1 MSDPSDFESII
12 SDIIVSP
19 CSFDSYDDEHATVND
34 DNLESTISLTNN
46 VAINTMNVDST
57 TIYDPSQH
65 DVSLTDSDHSLLE
78 VPKQLNASS
87 PSSVCSTRPLEW
99 DSGADV
105 GYDITS
111 QQQSQDM
118 STIERIAV
126 SSLVYNTNSTS
137 IVNQNQITHTKTKS
151 NSLVNLNEIELSREK
166 KSTSL
171 DVLKFTSEKSDT
183 LPKCRSP
190 MASSLSVSTVV
201 HKLESLKTECIN
213 KLNEK
218 DVSLI
223 FNQQEKRFEKLSINS
238 NKEQKST
245 GSSKESNST
254 LGSGDSAGSWVAKEF
269 HDSTNNTTD
278 RVNSF
283 EYLPGNSYYNTRN
296 DEQEDY
302 SDKEIKQSTKIL
314 VDAMKQNGLTNELQR
329 KEIFKE
335 IIESFLKNYVHK
347 DKNNSSSLKSSS
359 DSDHTPHTPI
369 RQDFTSQT
377 SNTANTIVNNPTNNH
392 SSTITFTSP
401 ITSSRYGDDVES
413 KYDESSM
420 DSGQPINLQKCKIK
434 KSYTLIN
441 LQKQKDQSVQC
452 TIQDNLININ
462 ENENEN
468 LKPSASSKKN
478 ADLEANP
485 KNNTHSKTKYNDVN
499 KDFNKQM
506 IWFHKNYMKTE
517 RENQML
523 WINSQISHLNNL
535 KKLLNTHEEL
545 KKNWNT
551 YKQKQTNIKSKLRRR
566 LPISNSSSDVTTST
580 YTDSTISSKPVSV
593 TSRSN
598 ETDIESSATI
608 CDHVHYK
615 KGILVNEPN
624 SLKKCCEKMLDG
636 IKDKQNQKTNKFKTA
651 WSQTESIHET
661 KLKTDRKQKSQS
673 GVNYTECQLKPS
685 SSKSS
690 ISYDII
696 FKPTSRCLKEIDAVN
711 DKKKKQELSIS
722 VACQTNKIPFK
733 PKSSLQ
739 EYLIINRPDYICRAE
754 ERQNIL
760 TNLAS
765 LRDKRKEL
773 KKDMLITNNNEN
785 KIPPNP
791 LAVKRIMSQSEMR
804 KLTENKYRKCPEVK
818 NKKIEKKRKEEYKTN
833 KLMANIFNKRLQKK
847 TLKGKVDLSNS
858 VSVCSL

>member
-12 SDIIVSP
+12 SDRMVSP
-19 CSFDSYDDEHATVND
+19 CSINSINDENATVND
-34 DNLESTISLTNN
+34 NNLGSTISLTNN
-46 VAINTMNVDST
+46 VVINTMNVDNMT
-57 TIYDPSQH
+57 TNDISQQ
-65 DVSLTDSDHSLLE
+65 DMYLTDSDQSLLE

-87 PSSVCSTRPLEW
+87 PSSVCSVRPLEW

-111 QQQSQDM
+111 QHQSQDM

-126 SSLVYNTNSTS
+126 SSLVYNTNSTP
-137 IVNQNQITHTKTKS
+137 IDCPRKICTKTKS

-166 KSTSL
+166 KSSSL
-171 DVLKFTSEKSDT
+171 DVLKFTAEKSDT

-201 HKLESLKTECIN
+201 HKLESLKTDCIN

-218 DVSLI
+218 NVSLI
-223 FNQQEKRFEKLSINS
+223 FKQQEKRFEKLSINS
-238 NKEQKST
+238 NRGQKST
-245 GSSKESNST
+245 ESSKESNST
-254 LGSGDSAGSWVAKEF
+254 LGSADTAGSWVAKEF

-302 SDKEIKQSTKIL
+302 SDKEIKQSTKML
-314 VDAMKQNGLTNELQR
+314 VEAMKKNGLTNELQR

-335 IIESFLKNYVHK
+335 IIESFLKNYVQK
-347 DKNNSSSLKSSS
+347 DKDNNSSLKSPS
-359 DSDHTPHTPI
+359 DTDHTPHTPI

-377 SNTANTIVNNPTNNH
+377 SNTANTIVNNPTNNY

-401 ITSSRYGDDVES
+401 ITSSRYGDDVDS
-413 KYDESSM
+413 KYDESSL
-420 DSGQPINLQKCKIK
+420 DSGRHINLKKCKTK
-434 KSYTLIN
+434 KLYTSTN
-441 LQKQKDQSVQC
+441 KQKNQSVQC
-452 TIQDNLININ
+452 TFENNLTNIGKN
-462 ENENEN
+462 DN
-468 LKPSASSKKN
+468 LKPSGSTKKN
-478 ADLEANP
+478 ADLKSIP
-485 KNNTHSKTKYNDVN
+485 KNSTHSKTNYNNIN

-506 IWFHKNYMKTE
+506 IWFHTNYMKTE

-523 WINSQISHLNNL
+523 WINNQISHLNNL

-545 KKNWNT
+545 KKDWNT
-551 YKQKQTNIKSKLRRR
+551 YKQKQTNSKAKLRRR

-593 TSRSN
+593 TSRCN

-608 CDHVHYK
+608 CNHVHYK

-624 SLKKCCEKMLDG
+624 SWKKCCEKTLHG
-636 IKDKQNQKTNKFKTA
+636 IKEKQNQNTNKFKTA
-651 WSQTESIHET
+651 WSQTESINET
-661 KLKTDRKQKSQS
+661 KLKTYCKKKSQS
-673 GVNYTECQLKPS
+673 GVTYTTECQLKPIS
-685 SSKSS
+685 SQSS

-696 FKPTSRCLKEIDAVN
+696 FKPTSRCSKEKDAVN
-711 DKKKKQELSIS
+711 DQIKQQTHSIS

-739 EYLIINRPDYICRAE
+739 EYLMTNRPDYICRAE

-760 TNLAS
+760 TNLTK
-765 LRDKRKEL
+765 LRDKRKQL
-773 KKDMLITNNNEN
+773 KREMLITNNIEN
-785 KIPPNP
+785 KVPPNP
-791 LAVKRIMSQSEMR
+791 LAVKRVMSQSEMR

-818 NKKIEKKRKEEYKTN
+818 NKKIEIKRKEEYKTN
-833 KLMANIFNKRLQKK
+833 KIMANIFNKRLQKK

>member
-12 SDIIVSP
+12 SDIVISP
-19 CSFDSYDDEHATVND
+19 CSIDSLDDENATVND
-34 DNLESTISLTNN
+34 DNPLSTISQTNN
-46 VAINTMNVDST
+46 IIVNTMNDDGT
-57 TIYDPSQH
+57 TTYDPSQH
-65 DVSLTDSDHSLLE
+65 EVSLTDSDHSLLE

-111 QQQSQDM
+111 KHQSQDM

-126 SSLVYNTNSTS
+126 SSLVYNTNSTP
-137 IVNQNQITHTKTKS
+137 IGCENQRIRSKTKS
-151 NSLVNLNEIELSREK
+151 NSLDNLNEIELSRGK

-171 DVLKFTSEKSDT
+171 DVLKFTAEKSDT

-201 HKLESLKTECIN
+201 HKLESLKTECMN
-213 KLNEK
+213 KLIEK
-218 DVSLI
+218 NVSLI
-223 FNQQEKRFEKLSINS
+223 FNQQEKRFENLSVNS
-238 NKEQKST
+238 NKEKKSS

-254 LGSGDSAGSWVAKEF
+254 LGSADTAESWVGKEF
-269 HDSTNNTTD
+269 HDSTNNTSD

-296 DEQEDY
+296 DEQDDY
-302 SDKEIKQSTKIL
+302 SDKEIKQSTKML
-314 VDAMKQNGLTNELQR
+314 VEAMKQNGLTNEFQR

-335 IIESFLKNYVHK
+335 IIESFVKKCVQK
-347 DKNNSSSLKSSS
+347 DKDNSSLLKSPS
-359 DSDHTPHTPI
+359 DTDQTPI

-377 SNTANTIVNNPTNNH
+377 SNTANTIVNNPSNNH

-401 ITSSRYGDDVES
+401 ITSSRYGDDVDS

-420 DSGQPINLQKCKIK
+420 DSGRHINLQKCKIK
-434 KSYTLIN
+434 KLCTLTN
-441 LQKQKDQSVQC
+441 KQKDQSVQC
-452 TIQDNLININ
+452 TIQDNLTDGSKNGS
-462 ENENEN
+462 
-468 LKPSASSKKN
+468 KPVASTKKN
-478 ADLEANP
+478 EHLESIR
-485 KNNTHSKTKYNDVN
+485 KNDTHIGKSKYSDVH

-506 IWFHKNYMKTE
+506 IWFHTNYMKTE

-551 YKQKQTNIKSKLRRR
+551 YKQKQSNNKTKLRRK
-566 LPISNSSSDVTTST
+566 LPTSTSSSDVTTST

-598 ETDIESSATI
+598 ETDVESSATI
-608 CDHVHYK
+608 CNHVHYK
-615 KGILVNEPN
+615 KGILVDEPN
-624 SLKKCCEKMLDG
+624 SLKKCCETTLHG
-636 IKDKQNQKTNKFKTA
+636 IKEKKNQNTNKFKTT
-651 WSQTESIHET
+651 WSQTESTNET
-661 KLKTDRKQKSQS
+661 KLKNIKKDKSNS
-673 GVNYTECQLKPS
+673 GVTYAVDSKLKPIRGQ
-685 SSKSS
+685 SS

-696 FKPTSRCLKEIDAVN
+696 FKPTSRCSKEIDFVN
-711 DKKKKQELSIS
+711 DQLKQQKHLIS

-739 EYLIINRPDYICRAE
+739 EYLMTNRPDYICRAE
-754 ERQNIL
+754 ERQTIL

-765 LRDKRKEL
+765 LRDERKQL
-773 KKDMLITNNNEN
+773 KKDMLMTNNYEN
-785 KIPPNP
+785 NLPPNP
-791 LAVKRIMSQSEMR
+791 LAVKRVMSQSEMR
-804 KLTENKYRKCPEVK
+804 KQTENKYRKCLEVK
-818 NKKIEKKRKEEYKTN
+818 NKKVEIKRKEEYNTN
-833 KLMANIFNKRLQKK
+833 KIMANIFNKRLQKK

>member
-12 SDIIVSP
+12 SDIVISP
-19 CSFDSYDDEHATVND
+19 CSIDSLDNENATVND
-34 DNLESTISLTNN
+34 DNSLTTISRTSNII
-46 VAINTMNVDST
+46 VNTMNDDGMT
-57 TIYDPSQH
+57 TYDPPQH
-65 DVSLTDSDHSLLE
+65 EVSLTDSDHSLLE

-111 QQQSQDM
+111 KHQSQDM

-126 SSLVYNTNSTS
+126 SSLVYNTNSTPIS
-137 IVNQNQITHTKTKS
+137 CENQRIRTKTKS
-151 NSLVNLNEIELSREK
+151 NSLDNLNDIELSKGK

-171 DVLKFTSEKSDT
+171 DVLKFTAEKSDT

-213 KLNEK
+213 KLIEK
-218 DVSLI
+218 NVSLI
-223 FNQQEKRFEKLSINS
+223 FNQQEKRFKNLSGNS
-238 NKEQKST
+238 NTEQKSS

-254 LGSGDSAGSWVAKEF
+254 LGSADTAGSWVAKEF
-269 HDSTNNTTD
+269 HDSTNNTSD

-302 SDKEIKQSTKIL
+302 SDKEIKQSTKML
-314 VDAMKQNGLTNELQR
+314 VEAMKQNGLTNEFQR

-335 IIESFLKNYVHK
+335 IIESFVKKYTQK
-347 DKNNSSSLKSSS
+347 DKDNSSLLKSPS
-359 DSDHTPHTPI
+359 DTDQTPI

-401 ITSSRYGDDVES
+401 ITSSRYGDDVDS
-413 KYDESSM
+413 KYYESSM
-420 DSGQPINLQKCKIK
+420 DSGRHINLQKCKIK
-434 KSYTLIN
+434 KPCTLTN
-441 LQKQKDQSVQC
+441 KQKDQSVQC
-452 TIQDNLININ
+452 TIQDNLTDVSKSGNS
-462 ENENEN
+462 
-468 LKPSASSKKN
+468 KPAASTKKN
-478 ADLEANP
+478 EHLESIR
-485 KNNTHSKTKYNDVN
+485 KNDTHSKTKYSDAHM
-499 KDFNKQM
+499 DFNKQM
-506 IWFHKNYMKTE
+506 IWFHTNYMKTE

-535 KKLLNTHEEL
+535 KKR
-545 KKNWNT
+545 KF
-551 YKQKQTNIKSKLRRR
+551 
-566 LPISNSSSDVTTST
+566 PISNSSSDVTTST

-593 TSRSN
+593 TSKSN
-598 ETDIESSATI
+598 ETDVESSATI

-615 KGILVNEPN
+615 KGILVDEPN
-624 SLKKCCEKMLDG
+624 SLKKCCETTLRG
-636 IKDKQNQKTNKFKTA
+636 IEEKKNQNTNKFKTA
-651 WSQTESIHET
+651 WSQTESTNET
-661 KLKTDRKQKSQS
+661 KLKNNKNDKSKS
-673 GVNYTECQLKPS
+673 GVTYTVDRQLKPIS
-685 SSKSS
+685 SQSS

-696 FKPTSRCLKEIDAVN
+696 FKPTSRCSKEKDFVN
-711 DKKKKQELSIS
+711 DQLKQQKHSIS

-739 EYLIINRPDYICRAE
+739 EYLMTNRPDYICRAE
-754 ERQNIL
+754 ERQTIL

-765 LRDKRKEL
+765 LRDERKQLKR
-773 KKDMLITNNNEN
+773 DMLMTNNYEN
-785 KIPPNP
+785 NVPPNP
-791 LAVKRIMSQSEMR
+791 LAVKRVMSQREMR
-804 KLTENKYRKCPEVK
+804 KQTENKYRKCPEVK
-818 NKKIEKKRKEEYKTN
+818 NKKVEIKRKEEYNTN
-833 KLMANIFNKRLQKK
+833 KIMANIFNKRLQKK

>member
-12 SDIIVSP
+12 SDVIVSP
-19 CSFDSYDDEHATVND
+19 CSIDSLDNENATINDVTISPTNNIVVNTIND
-34 DNLESTISLTNN
+34 DG
-46 VAINTMNVDST
+46 T
-57 TIYDPSQH
+57 TTYEPSQH

-78 VPKQLNASS
+78 VPKQFNASS

-105 GYDITS
+105 GYDIS
-111 QQQSQDM
+111 SKHQNQDM

-126 SSLVYNTNSTS
+126 SSLVYNTNSTP
-137 IVNQNQITHTKTKS
+137 IGCDNQRIRNKTKS
-151 NSLVNLNEIELSREK
+151 NSLDNLNEIELSRGK
-166 KSTSL
+166 KSSSL
-171 DVLKFTSEKSDT
+171 DVLKCTAEKSDT

-213 KLNEK
+213 KLTNK
-218 DVSLI
+218 NVSLI
-223 FNQQEKRFEKLSINS
+223 FNQQEKRFESLSINS
-238 NKEQKST
+238 NKEQKSS

-254 LGSGDSAGSWVAKEF
+254 LGSADTAGSWVAKEF
-269 HDSTNNTTD
+269 HDSTNNTSD

-283 EYLPGNSYYNTRN
+283 EYLPGNSYYNTIN
-296 DEQEDY
+296 DEPEEY
-302 SDKEIKQSTKIL
+302 SDKEIKQSTKML
-314 VDAMKQNGLTNELQR
+314 VEAMKQNGLTNELQR

-335 IIESFLKNYVHK
+335 IIESFIQKYVQK
-347 DKNNSSSLKSSS
+347 DKDNSSSLKSHS
-359 DSDHTPHTPI
+359 DTDQTPI
-369 RQDFTSQT
+369 RQEFTSQT

-401 ITSSRYGDDVES
+401 ITSSRYGDDVDS
-413 KYDESSM
+413 KYDESSV
-420 DSGQPINLQKCKIK
+420 DSGRHINLQKCKIK
-434 KSYTLIN
+434 KPCTLTN

-452 TIQDNLININ
+452 TIQDNLSNISKN
-462 ENENEN
+462 GN
-468 LKPSASSKKN
+468 LKTSKSTKKN
-478 ADLEANP
+478 EDLEP
-485 KNNTHSKTKYNDVN
+485 ILKNNTHSKTNYNDVN

-551 YKQKQTNIKSKLRRR
+551 YKQKQTNNKTKLRRKC
-566 LPISNSSSDVTTST
+566 PISNSSSDVTTST

-598 ETDIESSATI
+598 ETDVESSATI
-608 CDHVHYK
+608 CDHIHYK
-615 KGILVNEPN
+615 KGILVDEPN
-624 SLKKCCEKMLDG
+624 SLKKCCEKTLHG
-636 IKDKQNQKTNKFKTA
+636 IKEKQNQNTNKFKTA
-651 WSQTESIHET
+651 WSQTESTNET
-661 KLKTDRKQKSQS
+661 KLKNDKKAKSQS
-673 GVNYTECQLKPS
+673 GVTYTVDRKLKPIS
-685 SSKSS
+685 SQNS

-696 FKPTSRCLKEIDAVN
+696 FKPTSRCSKEIDFVN
-711 DKKKKQELSIS
+711 NQLKEQKHSIS
-722 VACQTNKIPFK
+722 VACQTNKNPFK

-739 EYLIINRPDYICRAE
+739 EYLMENRPDYICRAE
-754 ERQNIL
+754 ERKTIL

-765 LRDKRKEL
+765 LRDERKQLKRN
-773 KKDMLITNNNEN
+773 MLITNNNEN
-785 KIPPNP
+785 KVPPNP
-791 LAVKRIMSQSEMR
+791 LAVKRVMSQSEMR
-804 KLTENKYRKCPEVK
+804 KQTENKYRKCPEVK
-818 NKKIEKKRKEEYKTN
+818 NKKIEIKRKEDYKTN
-833 KLMANIFNKRLQKK
+833 KIMANIFNKRLQKK

-858 VSVCSL
+858 VSVCSS